1 MRAIALTGRIGSG
14 KSSVARHL
22 HARGAATI
30 DADDIV
36 HALYREDA
44 SLRAALGARFGTSVL
59 VPDGINRV
67 ELGRMVFADPQA
79 RLDLEALVHPR
90 VHDREAEFLARAR
103 ADGYALAVIEAV
115 KVVESGGADR
125 CDELWIVTC
134 PEATAI
140 ARLASRGVGAEEAAR
155 RLATQGDLHTWIDSF
170 QSQSERVGR
179 PRAVVVIDNG
189 GTLSQAHAQVDALT

>member
-22 HARGAATI
+22 HTRGAATI

-44 SLRAALGARFGTSVL
+44 SLRAALHARFGPTVLTS
-59 VPDGINRV
+59 DGISRA
-67 ELGRMVFADPQA
+67 ELGRIVFADPQA

-90 VHDREAEFLARAR
+90 VHDREAEFLSCAR

-140 ARLASRGVGAEEAAR
+140 SRLASRGVGAEEAAR
-155 RLATQGDLHTWIDSF
+155 RLATQGDLRTWIDTF
-170 QSQSERVGR
+170 HIQSERLGR
-179 PRAVVVIDNG
+179 PRAVAVIDNG
-189 GTLSQAHAQVDALT
+189 GTLAQAHAQVDALT